1 MYNAYKIYTNFIC
14 TGDSPAHV
22 LCTTCVPCSHGSY
35 KKESNSL
42 ELVLQMVVSHH
53 TGDGNWAQVLCW
65 SNKCSYHQASPVFIL
80 PNILWKLQIHVEVE
94 KTVQCF
100 DMKIYIILNFTASH
114 LYSFYLLTCLLINN
128 LLFVM
133 HVKLSCLQRIIYS

>member
-1 MYNAYKIYTNFIC
+1 MHIRYTLILYVQVIHQHMFYA
-14 TGDSPAHV
+14 PHV
-22 LCTTCVPCSHGSY
+22 CLVPMEATKKNQIHWNWCCRWLWATIWVMGTEPRSSAGVTSALTTKP
-35 KKESNSL
+35 
-42 ELVLQMVVSHH
+42 LQF
-53 TGDGNWAQVLCW
+53 
-65 SNKCSYHQASPVFIL
+65 FIL

-114 LYSFYLLTCLLINN
+114 LYSFYLLICLLINN